1 MEWHDARSHVD
12 EEGLGLSARTSQV
25 DDLRLVAQPNA
36 VLCSELF
43 VRLILSDWSLR
54 PLLDQAKT
62 AAARLVGALVDAA
75 DPKEPPFLTLRLR
88 LRSDVLVIEVDHEL
102 AGLPAPTPAPGERT
116 GVAPG
121 ETGGV
126 TTWCELPLPGGLSAG
141 QVQLPRRG
149 DRRTLVDEPV
159 SGEPVGADPEVL
171 ERLLSRLSG
180 WSG

>member
-1 MEWHDARSHVD
+1 M
-12 EEGLGLSARTSQV
+12 SARTSQV

-36 VLCSELF
+36 VLCTELF

-54 PLLDQAKT
+54 PLLDPAKT
-62 AAARLVGALVDAA
+62 AGSRLVETVIEAA
-75 DPKEPPFLTLRLR
+75 NPSSPPFITVRLR
-88 LRSDVLVIEVDHEL
+88 LQADVLIIEVDHDLPGL
-102 AGLPAPTPAPGERT
+102 AAPTPEPGEKT
-116 GVAPG
+116 GVAPA
-121 ETGGV
+121 ENGGW
-126 TTWCELPLPGGLSAG
+126 TSWCELPLPGGLSAG

>member
-1 MEWHDARSHVD
+1 
-12 EEGLGLSARTSQV
+12 LSARTSQV

-36 VLCSELF
+36 VLCTELF

-62 AAARLVGALVDAA
+62 AATRLVSTVIDAA
-75 DPKEPPFLTLRLR
+75 DPASPPFLTLRLR
-88 LRSDVLVIEVDHEL
+88 LRADVLVIEVDHDLPGL
-102 AGLPAPTPAPGERT
+102 AAPTPAPGERT
-116 GVAPG
+116 GMAEG
-121 ETGGV
+121 EAGGT

-159 SGEPVGADPEVL
+159 SGGPVGADPEVL
-171 ERLLSRLSG
+171 ERLLTRLSG

>member
-12 EEGLGLSARTSQV
+12 RKAEGLSARTSQV

-36 VLCSELF
+36 VLCTELF

-62 AAARLVGALVDAA
+62 AATRLVSAVVDAA
-75 DPKEPPFLTLRLR
+75 DQAAPPFLTVRLR
-88 LRSDVLVIEVDHEL
+88 LRADVLVIEIDHDI
-102 AGLPAPTPAPGERT
+102 AGLSAPTPAPGERT

-121 ETGGV
+121 ETGGL
-126 TTWCELPLPGGLSAG
+126 TSWCELPLPGGLSAG

-149 DRRTLVDEPV
+149 GRRTLVDEPV
-159 SGEPVGADPEVL
+159 SGDPVGADPEVL
-171 ERLLSRLSG
+171 ERLLTRLSG
-180 WSG
+180 WSD